1 MIKTIRK
8 IDPDNLII
16 VGTQTWA
23 QDVDKAADN
32 PIRGQTNILYALH
45 FYAATHKE
53 YLREKAVYAMNKGLP
68 IIISEWGSVTY

>member
-1 MIKTIRK
+1 MIRTIRA

-32 PIRGQTNILYALH
+32 PIRGQKNRAICAKKP
-45 FYAATHKE
+45 F
-53 YLREKAVYAMNKGLP
+53 MP
-68 IIISEWGSVTY
+68 

>member
-1 MIKTIRK
+1 MSVVKPYAEDMIRTIRA

-32 PIRGQTNILYALH
+32 PIRGQKNTA
-45 FYAATHKE
+45 F
-53 YLREKAVYAMNKGLP
+53 LRRDP
-68 IIISEWGSVTY
+68 